1 MIKKFSVVLL
11 LAILVAFVPA
21 CGSKKIKT
29 EGVTGKVTLDGQP
42 LANATVFFTPAD
54 GSGGNEAS
62 GMTDAN
68 GVYKLQT
75 LLGAADAGTTPGKY
89 LVSFTCFEEVDTGK
103 TRTDED
109 GKELPITEDRSVIPQ
124 KYNSFKTSG
133 FEAEVVKGANT
144 FDFDLQS
151 K

>member
-1 MIKKFSVVLL
+1 MIKKISVVLL
-11 LAILVAFVPA
+11 LVALVAFVPA
-21 CGSKKIKT
+21 CGGKKIKT

-54 GSGGNEAS
+54 GSGGSEAS

-89 LVSFTCFEEVDTGK
+89 LVSFTCFEEVETGK
-103 TRTDED
+103 TYKNDEGND
-109 GKELPITEDRSVIPQ
+109 GPVTEDRSVIPA
-124 KYNSFKTSG
+124 KYNSVKTSG